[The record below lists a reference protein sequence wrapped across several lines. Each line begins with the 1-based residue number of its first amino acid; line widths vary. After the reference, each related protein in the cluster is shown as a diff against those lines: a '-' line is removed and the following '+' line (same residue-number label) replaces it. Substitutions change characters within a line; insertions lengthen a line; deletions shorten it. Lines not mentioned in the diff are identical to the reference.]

1 MGGRWYTVSIIHVNP
16 AHFPCL
22 FIQMDENMQISLTPV
37 EEVAVR
43 ASSFD
48 VLYPPTE
55 KIPTIVVENFPSL
68 GKLAAMRFV
77 EWVQQNPNGVISL
90 PTGKTPEHFIK
101 WVQRLLAE
109 WDTPEIQ
116 DTLREAGV
124 NPTKKPDV
132 KGLHFVQ
139 IDEFY
144 PIDSAQQNSFTHYVK
159 HFYIEGFG
167 LDPAKALL
175 IDPVTIGLQ
184 PGETLASIWPGNRV
198 DLTLRYRQATT
209 HLESRQKTLLAQV
222 DQWCMEYEQKV
233 RNLGGIGFFL
243 GGIGPDGHI
252 GFNIRGSDHYSTT
265 RLCPTNYETQ
275 AAAATDLGG
284 IEIARESLVIT
295 IGLDTITYNPNCTAI
310 VIAAGQAKAALAAQ
324 AIQSTKTIAT
334 PASCLQGL
342 PNARFYITGGAAAH
356 LIERQV
362 HVLEHTTAVGD
373 ADVEKVLVDLA
384 VRCRKRVLDL
394 AEADCHQD
402 RLAAVI
408 LKRRRE
414 PLNRLTA
421 MVHERLASKIEAGL
435 RVYRD
440 KCFLHTEPHHD
451 DIMLGY
457 FAQIVRHFRQA
468 GNEHHFMTLTSG
480 FTSVTNQFMR
490 GQMAGLRR
498 FLDTPTFKTLWDQ
511 SYFSRGNEI
520 DRNRDVWQY
529 LDGVAAHDEDDKAE
543 GCARR
548 MLRNLVELIDFDSL
562 QSVERC
568 VAELEEYF
576 ASTYP
581 GKKDPERIQRLKGMS
596 REWEAECLWGYYG
609 WQCQNIRHPR
619 LSFYTGD
626 IFTKEPSMAKDV
638 PPIVAELQRLDPDVV
653 TVAFDPEAS
662 GPDTHYKVM
671 QALAEAIRV
680 HLKTSSKPD
689 MKIWCY
695 RNVWFRFDPSE
706 ADLFVPVSLAMFSV
720 MHNAFMD
727 SFITQKDASF
737 PSPEF
742 DGPFS
747 KLAQRVQVEQYQK
760 IKTCLGREWFY
771 NHPKA
776 LIRATRGFVFLRE
789 MSAAEFLSSCR
800 ELRKSV
806 EDR

>member
-1 MGGRWYTVSIIHVNP
+1 
-16 AHFPCL
+16 
-22 FIQMDENMQISLTPV
+22 MDENMQISLTPV

-48 VLYPPTE
+48 ALYPPTE
-55 KIPTIVVENFPSL
+55 KIPTIVVENFPAL
-68 GKLAAMRFV
+68 GKLAAMRFM
-77 EWVQQNPNGVISL
+77 EWVQQHPDGVISL

-101 WVQRLLAE
+101 WVRRLLSE
-109 WDTPEIQ
+109 WETPEIQ
-116 DTLREAGV
+116 QTLRAAGID
-124 NPTKKPDV
+124 PTKKPEM

-144 PIDSAQQNSFTHYVK
+144 PIDSSQHNSFTHYVK
-159 HFYIEGFG
+159 HFYIDGFG
-167 LDPAKALL
+167 LDPAKAML
-175 IDPVTIGLQ
+175 IDPCAIGLA
-184 PGETLASIWPGNRV
+184 PGETLAAVWPGNRV
-198 DLTLRYRQATT
+198 DLTLRYRQATN
-209 HLESRQKTLLAQV
+209 HLEDRQKTLLAKI
-222 DQWCMEYEQKV
+222 DQWCMEYEQRV
-233 RNLGGIGFFL
+233 RDLGGIGFFL

-284 IEIARESLVIT
+284 IDIARKSLVIT
-295 IGLDTITYNPNCTAI
+295 IGLETITYNPECTAI

-324 AIQSTKTIAT
+324 AIQSDKHIDT

-342 PNARFYITGGAAAH
+342 PNARFYITGGASAH

-362 HVLEHTTAVGD
+362 NVLDKTPRVGD
-373 ADVEKVLVDLA
+373 ADVEKVMVNLA
-384 VRCRKRVLDL
+384 AQRRKRLLDL
-394 AEADCHQD
+394 TETDCRSD
-402 RLAAVI
+402 RLASVI
-408 LKRRRE
+408 LKRRPE
-414 PLNRLTA
+414 PLD
-421 MVHERLASKIEAGL
+421 RLAVMTYDRLVKKIENGL
-435 RVYRD
+435 RVYTG
-440 KCFLHTEPHHD
+440 KSFLHTEPHHD
-451 DIMLGY
+451 DVMLGY
-457 FAQIVRHFRQA
+457 FAQVVRHFRRA
-468 GNEHHFMTLTSG
+468 DNMHHFITLTSG

-490 GQMAGLRR
+490 GQMTSLRR
-498 FLDTPTFKTLWDQ
+498 FLGTPAFAALWEQ
-511 SYFSRGNEI
+511 KYFARGNGV

-548 MLRNLVELIDFDSL
+548 MLRNLVELLDVDSL
-562 QSVERC
+562 LEVERC
-568 VAELEEYF
+568 VVELEEYF
-576 ASTYP
+576 ATAYP

-596 REWEAECLWGYYG
+596 REWEAECVWGYYG
-609 WQCQNIRHPR
+609 WQCENVRHLR

-626 IFTKEPSMAKDV
+626 IFTKEPTMAHDV
-638 PPIVAELQRLDPDVV
+638 PPIVTELNRVNPDVI

-680 HLKTSSKPD
+680 HLKSSAKRD
-689 MKIWCY
+689 VKIWGY

-706 ADLFVPVSLAMFSV
+706 ADLFVPVSLNMFSV
-720 MHNAFMD
+720 MHSAFMD

-737 PSPEF
+737 PSYEY

-747 KLAQRVQVEQYQK
+747 QLAQRIQVEQYQK
-760 IKTCLGREWFY
+760 IKTCIGREWFY
-771 NHPKA
+771 NHPNA

-789 MSAAEFLSSCR
+789 MSPDEFLSSCR